1 MESIVTAIQNN
12 LFEILN
18 TILIAVITFIGTK
31 LKQTYDKYVN
41 DKTKKEVVK
50 ATVEYVEQ
58 ICSVSGV
65 KKTSQEKFNQAKE
78 KSIEWLNEKGIN
90 ISETELEI
98 LIESAVNAFNKGIGV
113 KNE

>member
-1 MESIVTAIQNN
+1 MDTILAGIQNN
-12 LFEILN
+12 ILEIINL
-18 TILIAVITFIGTK
+18 ILVGIFTYLGTRIKK
-31 LKQTYDKYVN
+31 LYEKYVN

-58 ICSVSGV
+58 ICSTLDV

-78 KSIEWLNEKGIN
+78 KSIEWLNEKGID

-98 LIESAVNAFNKGIGV
+98 LIESAVNALKASV
-113 KNE
+113 SNE

>member
-1 MESIVTAIQNN
+1 MDTILAGIQNN
-12 LFEILN
+12 ILEIINL
-18 TILIAVITFIGTK
+18 ILVGVFTYLGTRIKK
-31 LKQTYDKYVN
+31 LYEKYVN

-58 ICSVSGV
+58 ICSTLDV

-78 KSIEWLNEKGIN
+78 KSIEWLNEKGID

-98 LIESAVNAFNKGIGV
+98 LIESAVNALKASV
-113 KNE
+113 SNE